1 MHFLIY
7 GVAHGLLYFMTCF
20 AELGCF
26 WASENNC
33 QKDASAGA
41 TEDGYEPT
49 DFVEWEIT
57 A

>member
-7 GVAHGLLYFMTCF
+7 GVPHGLLYFMTCF

-49 DFVEWEIT
+49 DCVEWDT